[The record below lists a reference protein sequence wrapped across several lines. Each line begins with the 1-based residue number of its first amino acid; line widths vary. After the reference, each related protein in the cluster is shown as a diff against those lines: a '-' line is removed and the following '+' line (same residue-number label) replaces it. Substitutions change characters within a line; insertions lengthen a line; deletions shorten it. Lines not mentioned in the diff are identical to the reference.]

1 MKIIFQGLEKT
12 TAAQT
17 VAGFLTEQK
26 VNMQTVVLE
35 LNGEIYNSGYD
46 LEKLILHEGD
56 VLNLF
61 RIVAG
66 G

>member
-1 MKIIFQGLEKT
+1 MKIIFQGLEKMT
-12 TAAQT
+12 TAQT

-35 LNGEIYNSGYD
+35 LNGEIHNSCHD